1 MFALLESVHV
11 IALSGP
17 PVASDVART
26 RRSVSGVSVAENVA
40 SFPSPHVELV
50 LTVTLWAVESS
61 ISYPGG
67 AAVSWTEYV
76 PNTRWSAHTVPSLPV
91 VKGLPG
97 IGLPFESSTENVAPG
112 RNCVG
117 LLIDVLVIL
126 IAPCWSVLMYVQS
139 TTSSAFSVMVT

>member
-1 MFALLESVHV
+1 MFVLLESVHV
-11 IALSGP
+11 MRLSVP

-26 RRSVSGVSVAENVA
+26 RRSVSGVSVAEKVA

-50 LTVTLWAVESS
+50 VTVTSWAVVSS

-76 PNTRWSAHTVPSLPV
+76 PNSRWSAHTVPSLPV

-97 IGLPFESSTENVAPG
+97 IGFPSGSLMENVAPA
-112 RNCVG
+112 RNWVG

-126 IAPCWSVLMYVQS
+126 
-139 TTSSAFSVMVT
+139 